1 MTARHRRTKLDRMDG
16 ELSCAIIEVRRPVAE
31 RLPLILASPHSGCD
45 YPAEFVAASRLDPVS
60 LRRSE
65 DSFVDELFAAA
76 PGLGAPLLAARFP
89 RAYLDVNREAYELDP
104 AMFSDALPEF
114 VNAGSP
120 RVRMG
125 LGTIARIVASGEEI
139 YAGKLDFAEAQRRIN
154 GLYYPY
160 HRALRQLIE
169 EVEADFGGC
178 LLIDCHSMPSA
189 AGAGCGHDGADIVL
203 GDCHGAACAPSIL
216 EAARHFLAASG
227 FSVAINAP
235 YAGGFTTDHYGDP
248 CRRRHALQIEINRAL
263 YMEERNY
270 RRKPRFAT
278 LAAQMAELIGHL
290 GLATQGCLVDAA
302 GERPGGPA
310 PTARLTRRTR
320 ILTS

>member
-1 MTARHRRTKLDRMDG
+1 MDG
-16 ELSCAIIEVRRPVAE
+16 EISCGIIDLQRPAAA

-45 YPAEFVAASRLDPVS
+45 YPADFVAASRLDPVA

-76 PGLGAPLLAARFP
+76 PSLGAPLLSARFP

-114 VNAGSP
+114 VNARSP

-125 LGTIARIVASGEEI
+125 LGTIARIVAIGEEI
-139 YAGKLDFAEAQRRIN
+139 YAGKLCFAEARRRID
-154 GLYYPY
+154 GLYRPY
-160 HRALRQLIE
+160 HQALRRLVDE
-169 EVEADFGGC
+169 TEALFGGY

-189 AGAGCGHDGADIVL
+189 AGSVCGRDGADFVL

-216 EAARHFLAASG
+216 EAARQFLAERSFA
-227 FSVAINAP
+227 VAINAP

-248 CRRRHALQIEINRAL
+248 RRQRHALQIEINRAL
-263 YMEERNY
+263 YMDERNY
-270 RRKPRFAT
+270 RRKPRFAR
-278 LAAQMAELIGHL
+278 LAAEMGELIGRL
-290 GLATQGCLVDAA
+290 SVAAQECLTDATG
-302 GERPGGPA
+302 
-310 PTARLTRRTR
+310 
-320 ILTS
+320 